1 MKDLLEWTI
10 TNYNIMYIEYWGQT
24 TTSTDSMNLKESN
37 PWKLSGQLKW
47 KNNSRIQL
55 NKTLQN
61 TGIEKSVTLSIC
73 VFRVSNK
80 SRRVTIFISCFCLY
94 THAIWRRKCVE
105 WSAGLFQFNSLM
117 ITVAKHV
124 LHLSAEVFP
133 SRKFLKIK

>member
-80 SRRVTIFISCFCLY
+80 SL
-94 THAIWRRKCVE
+94 A
-105 WSAGLFQFNSLM
+105 SACIHMQSGAGN
-117 ITVAKHV
+117 V
-124 LHLSAEVFP
+124 
-133 SRKFLKIK
+133 